1 MITAVLDTNVLAS
14 GFVSRTGAPGQ
25 LLFSWTYGMFE
36 LVISEAILTELERT
50 FQNPY
55 FRGRLASTQVVANL
69 TLLRRQATI
78 IPITALVEGVATH
91 PEDDLVLATAESAHA
106 DYLVTGD
113 KKLQRLRTYQQI
125 TILSPREFLDLL
137 SP

>member
-1 MITAVLDTNVLAS
+1 
-14 GFVSRTGAPGQ
+14 
-25 LLFSWTYGMFE
+25 MFE
-36 LVISEAILTELERT
+36 LVISESILTELERT

-69 TLLRRQATI
+69 ALLRREAII
-78 IPITALVEGVATH
+78 IPITTQVQGVATH

-113 KKLQRLRTYQQI
+113 KKLQRLASYYQI
-125 TILSPREFLDLL
+125 IIFSPREFLDLL

>member
-14 GFVSRTGAPGQ
+14 GFVSHTGAPGQ
-25 LLFSWTYGMFE
+25 LLLSWTYGMFE
-36 LVISEAILTELERT
+36 LVISESILTELERT

-69 TLLRRQATI
+69 ALLRREAII
-78 IPITALVEGVATH
+78 IPITTQVQGVATH

-113 KKLQRLRTYQQI
+113 KKLQRLASYYQI
-125 TILSPREFLDLL
+125 IIFSPREFLDLL